1 MLTILLSI
9 LGFHFN
15 LPTMVVFGYIVLE
28 KKILNI
34 IDVFLLLSSRRWLEY
49 CRYGVKTKTI
59 KQSIK
64 LLPSLVKDVT
74 LGFISMN
81 VNPLYIR
88 MLCTKF
94 GSSWP
99 WGRRFSNFAIISP
112 WKQVWPFTWYKLE
125 FLSPKNALCQVQLK
139 FVECFWRR

>member
-1 MLTILLSI
+1 MLTILSSI
-9 LGFHFN
+9 RGFHFN
-15 LPTMVVFGYIVLE
+15 LPTVVVFSYVVLE

-34 IDVFLLLSSRRWLEY
+34 INVFLLLSSRHWLEY
-49 CRYGVKTKTI
+49 CRYGLKTKTI

-64 LLPSLVKDVT
+64 RLSSLVKDVT
-74 LGFISMN
+74 LGFISIN

-99 WGRRFSNFAIISP
+99 WGRRFSNFVKVFS
-112 WKQVWPFTWYKLE
+112 L
-125 FLSPKNALCQVQLK
+125 LSPLGYRCCPSLGTNLSSFHPRMLCAK
-139 FVECFWRR
+139 FG